1 MRLLNDRM
9 AYVAISRARYDA
21 VIYTESAP
29 NLGVSLDRST
39 NKESALEAIQQQLPF
54 DHQQS
59 PTHPEPAPTRTAEQT
74 TNIPIEISK
83 ASYEVPA
90 HSDAERNLSDTLNRA
105 TSNGNGHEVML
116 DDNREATKDRN
127 KLSQNSLASQQQRPS
142 DHSLTQVQ
150 THPDPAPTKA
160 AELEIEGPEIDLGGL
175 IL

>member
-1 MRLLNDRM
+1 M

-83 ASYEVPA
+83 ARYEVPA
-90 HSDAERNLSDTLNRA
+90 HSDAEHNVSDTLNRA
-105 TSNGNGHEVML
+105 TSNGNAHDVTF
-116 DDNREATKDRN
+116 DDDREAKKDRN
-127 KLSQNSLASQQQRPS
+127 KLSQDSLASQQQRPS
-142 DHSLTQVQ
+142 EHGLNQAP
-150 THPDPAPTKA
+150 THPEPASTKA